1 MQRTIISLLSV
12 VRKKNIIMPRIEE
25 KTNFSKIQ
33 KPFKVYYKMKGVF
46 WNSRGLADLA
56 KHRFFG

>member
-1 MQRTIISLLSV
+1 
-12 VRKKNIIMPRIEE
+12 MPRIEE